1 MKKHLSQLSLSTAPL
16 DRDITSSL
24 SQIPFHSSIPS
35 LSAHHLTGNSKDN
48 LRPNSTDDEDSSEL
62 SDEED
67 EIEDDEDID
76 EEVDVEEEQEEDE
89 DSEAISTYIEDTDE
103 AGQQQATSSST

>member
-1 MKKHLSQLSLSTAPL
+1 MKKHLSQLLSSTAPL

-35 LSAHHLTGNSKDN
+35 LSAHLTGKSKNN

-62 SDEED
+62 SDDED

-76 EEVDVEEEQEEDE
+76 EEVDVEDEDECE
-89 DSEAISTYIEDTDE
+89 DSEAISTYIDDTDE
-103 AGQQQATSSST
+103 VGQQQATSSSST

>member
-16 DRDITSSL
+16 DRGITCSL

-35 LSAHHLTGNSKDN
+35 LSAHLTGNSKDN

-62 SDEED
+62 SDDED

-76 EEVDVEEEQEEDE
+76 EEVDVEEEEEEEDE
-89 DSEAISTYIEDTDE
+89 GSEAISTYIEDTDE